1 MLDSISTYEIKS
13 HALEFDALKGWC
25 GNFYTRRTRV
35 SCTRF
40 SLTDLRNEEEEE
52 QSRKK
57 EKKKKEGKE
66 EETHGKTKPT
76 PWSHLQNQTHPW
88 QNQIHPFV
96 SISTCK
102 TKPTYKE
109 IFLLLL
115 LLCVLKIRCVILFFF
130 SKA

>member
-1 MLDSISTYEIKS
+1 MKS
-13 HALEFDALKGWC
+13 SLTSDFDALEGQC

-66 EETHGKTKPT
+66 EEEEEEETHGKTKPT
-76 PWSHLQNQTHPW
+76 P
-88 QNQIHPFV
+88 
-96 SISTCK
+96 
-102 TKPTYKE
+102 
-109 IFLLLL
+109 
-115 LLCVLKIRCVILFFF
+115 
-130 SKA
+130 

>member
-25 GNFYTRRTRV
+25 GNFYTCRTWV

-40 SLTDLRNEEEEE
+40 SLTDLRNEEEE

-57 EKKKKEGKE
+57 EKKKREGKEEEEEE

-76 PWSHLQNQTHPW
+76 HG
-88 QNQIHPFV
+88 
-96 SISTCK
+96 K
-102 TKPTYKE
+102 TKSIPL
-109 IFLLLL
+109 FPSLLA
-115 LLCVLKIRCVILFFF
+115 KPNPPAKKSFFFF
-130 SKA
+130 SVFLRSDV